1 MEFSQIESIPSRS
14 FCKYGGYMRFQDNY
28 LNLSR
33 DLGKL
38 DDRWIYAK
46 KVTLQNLVNRIKG
59 FTQELSIKCARY

>member
-1 MEFSQIESIPSRS
+1 MEYSQFESIPSRS
-14 FCKYGGYMRFQDNY
+14 FCKSGEYKRFQDNY

-46 KVTLQNLVNRIKG
+46 KVTLQNLVNRIRG
-59 FTQELSIKCARY
+59 FTQELSIKCAR

>member
-1 MEFSQIESIPSRS
+1 MEFSQIGNVPSRS
-14 FCKYGGYMRFQDNY
+14 FCKSGGYMQFQDSY
-28 LNLSR
+28 LNLSH

-59 FTQELSIKCARY
+59 FTQELSIKCAR